1 MTGLLLTTVEV
12 AERLGL
18 TSSAVAQA
26 VRLGALQPAARTA
39 DDLLFSERA
48 VAEYEQRRAE
58 AGLTPLPQPPSGTR
72 QEWAGELDRVAGWLQ
87 ELTDSVRPPAPASE
101 PAPAPAA
108 DAEPEA
114 VREPVPQ
121 PSEPAPPPPEP
132 PPPEPP
138 PPPPEPPIIAAAVS
152 SPPTPAVLPPAS
164 SAEPGSQLLAVQ
176 PIVRFFVL
184 KQIRA
189 RIREVDGVLDVRLE
203 RLEGGVAWYR
213 INHAG
218 DTDLGEGVAGALA
231 PLGLGV
237 LVTRPRQE
245 EGAP

>member
-39 DDLLFSERA
+39 DDLLFSEKA

-58 AGLTPLPQPPSGTR
+58 AGLTPLPQPPTGTR

-87 ELTDSVRPPAPASE
+87 ELTDSVRTPAPAAAPPAPAPE
-101 PAPAPAA
+101 PTPAPAVAV
-108 DAEPEA
+108 EPKA
-114 VREPVPQ
+114 VPEPQ
-121 PSEPAPPPPEP
+121 PPPPEP
-132 PPPEPP
+132 PPAPPEPP
-138 PPPPEPPIIAAAVS
+138 PPPPEPPTQAA
-152 SPPTPAVLPPAS
+152 PVLPPAMLPAS
-164 SAEPGSQLLAVQ
+164 GPEPGSQLLAVQ
-176 PIVRFFVL
+176 PILRFSVL

-189 RIREVDGVLDVRLE
+189 RVREVDGVLDVRLE

-218 DTDLGEGVAGALA
+218 DTDLGGGVAAALA

-237 LVTRPRQE
+237 LVTRPHRG
-245 EGAP
+245 EGET